1 MSGRDIKD
9 RLLKVALHKAIS
21 EDQDV
26 VTWDNFLYALK
37 HHEKEKNEPKDMF
50 A

>member
-1 MSGRDIKD
+1 MSGRDIKTAYLGSPAQGKL
-9 RLLKVALHKAIS
+9 RGSIQCAW
-21 EDQDV
+21 E
-26 VTWDNFLYALK
+26 NFQYALE

>member
-1 MSGRDIKD
+1 VTR
-9 RLLKVALHKAIS
+9 
-21 EDQDV
+21 EDFQ
-26 VTWDNFLYALK
+26 YALK